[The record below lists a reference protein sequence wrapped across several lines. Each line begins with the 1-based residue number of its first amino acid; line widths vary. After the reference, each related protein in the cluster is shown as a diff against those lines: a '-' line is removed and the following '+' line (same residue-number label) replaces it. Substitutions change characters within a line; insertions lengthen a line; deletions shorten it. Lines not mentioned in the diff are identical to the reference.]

1 MSEVTAMI
9 QKRAGAH
16 IAVFNPNT
24 SAAMTDIIA
33 ASARQ
38 VSRPDTRLQVTQ
50 PAAGVASIEGYAD
63 GVRAAF
69 EMLTLQ
75 QQIGADGY
83 LIACADDTG
92 VHALREQASAPVLG
106 IGEAALHAAS
116 MLSARFAVLTPMQRS
131 VTILQNNAREYGFA
145 SRLTGVHALNQPVL
159 SLADSYPAILERARQ
174 ILQEDHAEC
183 LVLGCA
189 GFTEWQPA
197 LQRELDCPVIDGV
210 RCGLKWLEGLIELGL
225 TTSKRVTYAY
235 PETK

>member
-1 MSEVTAMI
+1 MSTATDRP
-9 QKRAGAH
+9 QQQPVN

-24 SAAMTDIIA
+24 SVAMTAIIA
-33 ASARQ
+33 ASAHQAVRQ
-38 VSRPDTRLQVTQ
+38 ATRLEVTQ

-69 EMLTLQ
+69 ELLALQ
-75 QQIGADGY
+75 QRIAADGY

-92 VHALREQASAPVLG
+92 VHALREQTTAPVLG

-131 VTILQNNAREYGFA
+131 VTILQNNAHEYGFA

-159 SLADSYPAILERARQ
+159 SLADSYPAILARARQ

-189 GFTEWQPA
+189 GFTEWQPH
-197 LQRELDCPVIDGV
+197 LQRDLGCPVIDGV
-210 RCGLKWLEGLIELGL
+210 RCGIKWLEGLCDLGL
-225 TTSKRVTYAY
+225 TTSKRVTYAF
-235 PETK
+235 PEVK